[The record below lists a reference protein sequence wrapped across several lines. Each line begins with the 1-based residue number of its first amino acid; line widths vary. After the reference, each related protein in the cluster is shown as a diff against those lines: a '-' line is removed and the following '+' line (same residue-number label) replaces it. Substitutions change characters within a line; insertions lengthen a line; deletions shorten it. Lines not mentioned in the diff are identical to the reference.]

1 MVAAPA
7 DAETASAIVATKPL
21 IAFIAILT
29 QLGRPQGSQQGARH
43 SLQGHDAQWK
53 NGQSLAD
60 QRSTRKRY
68 RRHFVKVVDSL
79 WSTNC

>member
-7 DAETASAIVATKPL
+7 DAETASATVATKPL

-29 QLGRPQGSQQGARH
+29 QLGRSQGSQQGARQ

-53 NGQSLAD
+53 NGQ
-60 QRSTRKRY
+60 
-68 RRHFVKVVDSL
+68 
-79 WSTNC
+79 